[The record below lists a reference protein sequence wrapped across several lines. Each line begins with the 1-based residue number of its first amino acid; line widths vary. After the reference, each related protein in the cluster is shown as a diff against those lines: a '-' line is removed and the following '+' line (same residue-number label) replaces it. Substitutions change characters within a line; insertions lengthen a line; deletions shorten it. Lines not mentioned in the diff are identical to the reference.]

1 MAGYSLAFSP
11 HVSDSRTVTSVM
23 RDVIIALLPAT
34 ACAIYYFGPSTILT
48 IVLSI
53 AAAMA
58 TEALIQKLC
67 KKPIS
72 INDLSAVITGLLL
85 ALNLP
90 AGCPWYLPVFGSAFA
105 IAIAKQCFGGLG
117 GNFVNPA
124 LAGRGMLMVAW
135 PVAMTTFY
143 QVGQVGVEGMTT
155 ATPLAII
162 KGTSEGILPSVG
174 DMFLGNTAGVM
185 GETCA
190 LALIIGGIYL
200 IVRRVIS
207 WRIPVI
213 YFATVAVFIFI
224 AKGAGAV
231 PQHLFSGG
239 LMLGAIFMATDYVTS
254 PTNPSAQIVYA
265 LGCGVITCVI
275 RLFGGYNEGVC
286 FSILLMNL
294 ATPLIERALKPK
306 LYGEVKAK

>member
-1 MAGYSLAFSP
+1 
-11 HVSDSRTVTSVM
+11 M

-67 KKPIS
+67 KKPVS

-190 LALIIGGIYL
+190 FALIIGGIYL

-213 YFATVAVFIFI
+213 YLATVAVFIFI

>member
-1 MAGYSLAFSP
+1 
-11 HVSDSRTVTSVM
+11 M

-213 YFATVAVFIFI
+213 YLATVAVFIFI

>member
-67 KKPIS
+67 KKPVS

-190 LALIIGGIYL
+190 FALIIGGIYL

-213 YFATVAVFIFI
+213 YLATVAVFIFI

-275 RLFGGYNEGVC
+275 RLFGGDNEGVC

>member
-1 MAGYSLAFSP
+1 
-11 HVSDSRTVTSVM
+11 
-23 RDVIIALLPAT
+23 
-34 ACAIYYFGPSTILT
+34 
-48 IVLSI
+48 
-53 AAAMA
+53 MA

-67 KKPIS
+67 KKPVS

-162 KGTSEGILPSVG
+162 KGTSEGILPSVA

-213 YFATVAVFIFI
+213 YLATVAVFIFI
-224 AKGAGAV
+224 ARGAGAV

-239 LMLGAIFMATDYVTS
+239 LMLGAIFMATDYSTS
-254 PTNPSAQIVYA
+254 PMTVR
-265 LGCGVITCVI
+265 GGVIFGIGIGAITMCI
-275 RLFGGYNEGVC
+275 RLWGAYPEGMS
-286 FSILLMNL
+286 FAILIMN
-294 ATPLIERALKPK
+294 ACVPLINKYVKPK
-306 LYGEVKAK
+306 RFGVK

>member
-67 KKPIS
+67 KKPVS

-90 AGCPWYLPVFGSAFA
+90 AGCPLYLPVFGSAFA

-162 KGTSEGILPSVG
+162 KGTSEGILPSVA

-213 YFATVAVFIFI
+213 YLATVAVFIFI
-224 AKGAGAV
+224 ARGAGAV
-231 PQHLFSGG
+231 PQHLFSAG
-239 LMLGAIFMATDYVTS
+239 LPLPTRRAVGTTRKAVRLISAIR
-254 PTNPSAQIVYA
+254 NP
-265 LGCGVITCVI
+265 
-275 RLFGGYNEGVC
+275 
-286 FSILLMNL
+286 
-294 ATPLIERALKPK
+294 
-306 LYGEVKAK
+306 

>member
-213 YFATVAVFIFI
+213 YLATVAVFIFI

>member
-67 KKPIS
+67 KKPVS

-162 KGTSEGILPSVG
+162 KGTSEGILPSVA
-174 DMFLGNTAGVM
+174 DMVLGNASVVI

-213 YFATVAVFIFI
+213 YLATVAVFIFI
-224 AKGAGAV
+224 ARGAGAV

-275 RLFGGYNEGVC
+275 RLFGGYSEGVC

>member
-1 MAGYSLAFSP
+1 
-11 HVSDSRTVTSVM
+11 M

-67 KKPIS
+67 KKPVS

-190 LALIIGGIYL
+190 FALIIGGIYL

-213 YFATVAVFIFI
+213 YLATVAVFIFI

-265 LGCGVITCVI
+265 LGCGVITCVT

>member
-67 KKPIS
+67 KKPVS

-124 LAGRGMLMVAW
+124 LAGRGMLRVAW

-162 KGTSEGILPSVG
+162 KGTSEGILPSVA

-213 YFATVAVFIFI
+213 YLATVAVFIFI
-224 AKGAGAV
+224 ARGAGAV

>member
-67 KKPIS
+67 KKPVS

-190 LALIIGGIYL
+190 FALIIGGIYL

-213 YFATVAVFIFI
+213 YLATVAVFIFI

-265 LGCGVITCVI
+265 LGCGVITCVT

>member
-67 KKPIS
+67 KKPVS

-190 LALIIGGIYL
+190 FALIIGGIYL

-213 YFATVAVFIFI
+213 YLATVAVFIFI

>member
-1 MAGYSLAFSP
+1 
-11 HVSDSRTVTSVM
+11 M

-67 KKPIS
+67 KKPVS

-162 KGTSEGILPSVG
+162 KGTSEGIQPSVA

-213 YFATVAVFIFI
+213 YLATVAVFIFI
-224 AKGAGAV
+224 ARGAGAV

-275 RLFGGYNEGVC
+275 RLFGGYSEGVC

>member
-11 HVSDSRTVTSVM
+11 HVSDKRTVTSVM
-23 RDVIIALLPAT
+23 LDVIIALLPAT
-34 ACAIYYFGPSTILT
+34 ACAIYYFGASTILT

-58 TEALIQKLC
+58 TEAIIQKLC
-67 KKPIS
+67 KKPVS

-143 QVGQVGVEGMTT
+143 LPGQVGTTAT
-155 ATPLAII
+155 ATPLAIMGGVAS
-162 KGTSEGILPSVG
+162 GTLPSTA
-174 DMFLGNTAGVM
+174 DMFLGNIAGSM

-213 YFATVAVFIFI
+213 YIATVAVFMLI
-224 AKGAGAV
+224 AKGAADV
-231 PQHLFSGG
+231 PQQLFSGG